1 MDVGISCTDVCDILQ
16 QMAFLRVKTT
26 KTLVK
31 FIGLAAVLALTFFIP
46 FSRVSVAAAGGGII
60 PFGGKIVI
68 ANFCT
73 CSANFGIKIG
83 PPKGG
88 NFIYQPGASQLF
100 AWYKIFTPG
109 AWALGTASGGAACM
123 QVRGNYCAADDQV
136 PGGPV
141 IIMVGTSL

>member
-1 MDVGISCTDVCDILQ
+1 MDAKQRLGKWLLIAAAL
-16 QMAFLRVKTT
+16 
-26 KTLVK
+26 
-31 FIGLAAVLALTFFIP
+31 GLAFFVP
-46 FSRVSVAAAGGGII
+46 FSPASPAAAGAGTIS
-60 PFGGKIVI
+60 FGGKILV
-68 ANFCT
+68 ANYCT
-73 CSANFGIKIG
+73 CSANWGIKIG

-109 AWALGTASGGAACM
+109 AWALGIASGGAACM
-123 QVRGNYCAADDQV
+123 QVRGNYCSADEQV